1 VLMYCGGSGF
11 ISSYTKPNYVS
22 PSLHKKINVE
32 PGDTE
37 ILRELISVLRP
48 LAQFERKS
56 QSGDMSLAESI
67 FGLLTTCL
75 TYGGSDVILVN
86 SKLEFLPSEAVPK
99 SNLQPDSILL
109 WDALGRE
116 LCSLLE
122 ELDDEVIISILLDP
136 FVRENVKIIGKSSLP
151 HVEIVKP
158 YCEKIVRR
166 FEKVE
171 PVILQRMKL
180 VSDAKKSVSDT
191 SVVQNQVDRGFQS
204 DGASILSLL
213 FKELQKPETTT
224 CLGEWNQFL
233 SAQVEEI
240 PDLVFWR
247 RYCDQF
253 PSIFHV
259 WLQSRSARSSSAQLE
274 GMFSTLT
281 KIVPQ
286 DRESTSQ
293 RIQDCLLRVKTTQ
306 LTHPELNAFLETH
319 VTEVGRPKGD
329 SKINLEIKD

>member
-1 VLMYCGGSGF
+1 M
-11 ISSYTKPNYVS
+11 IP
-22 PSLHKKINVE
+22 
-32 PGDTE
+32 
-37 ILRELISVLRP
+37 VLRP

-56 QSGDMSLAESI
+56 QSGDLSLAESI

-86 SKLEFLPSEAVPK
+86 SKLEFLPSERSQIKPSA
-99 SNLQPDSILL
+99 PDSILL
-109 WDALGRE
+109 WNALGRE

-122 ELDDEVIISILLDP
+122 ELDDDEVIISILLDP

-151 HVEIVKP
+151 HVEIAKP

-180 VSDAKKSVSDT
+180 VSDAKKSVSDNL
-191 SVVQNQVDRGFQS
+191 VVKNQVDRGFQS

-233 SAQVEEI
+233 SVQVEEI

-247 RYCDQF
+247 RYCDGVSTIAQAGKLESLTRNLSTSCNCCIS
-253 PSIFHV
+253 SICGHGMLYFF
-259 WLQSRSARSSSAQLE
+259 SSSLPPP
-274 GMFSTLT
+274 L
-281 KIVPQ
+281 PQ
-286 DRESTSQ
+286 DFHRS
-293 RIQDCLLRVKTTQ
+293 
-306 LTHPELNAFLETH
+306 
-319 VTEVGRPKGD
+319 KGEFQG
-329 SKINLEIKD
+329 KFTKE